1 MNDKANGQGIQ
12 TQGNQ
17 MIVGAV
23 IILVPNADK
32 STNVSA
38 IVPPNM
44 MHSEIIDGMVDVLSA
59 LADTVRHAEQVALR
73 EAAGRPLPPPTP
85 IKQ

>member
-1 MNDKANGQGIQ
+1 MKTNGEGVELS
-12 TQGNQ
+12 GNQ
-17 MIVGAV
+17 MIIGAV

-44 MHSEIIDGMVDVLSA
+44 MHSEVIDGMVQVLSA
-59 LADTVRHAEQVALR
+59 LADTVRAAENKALR
-73 EAAGRPLPPPTP
+73 EAAGRPLPPPAP